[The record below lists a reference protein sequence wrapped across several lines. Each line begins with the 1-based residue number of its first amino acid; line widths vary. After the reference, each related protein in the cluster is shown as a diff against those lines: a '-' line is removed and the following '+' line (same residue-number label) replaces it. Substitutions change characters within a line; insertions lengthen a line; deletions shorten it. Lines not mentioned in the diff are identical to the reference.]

1 MGFRPLWTGR
11 PARVRPTDWEASESE
26 ATDLEASES
35 EATAWEASKM
45 RLAHGRPPKNGA
57 KNSEV
62 HTYHNQGLG
71 GTQGAQ
77 RMNLGE

>member
-1 MGFRPLWTGR
+1 MRPARVRPLTGR
-11 PARVRPTDWEASESE
+11 PARVRPLPGRPA
-26 ATDLEASES
+26 
-35 EATAWEASKM
+35 
-45 RLAHGRPPKNGA
+45 RVRPVHGRPPKNGA